1 MEKLKSSMTASSK
14 KSLVVGHDKRNPN
27 KISLVT
33 KSYALPNLS
42 TDVVPKLQ
50 QQQLPFLL
58 EGLGGDTLALGKLS
72 NGTDKE
78 QRNII
83 SGQSSPQPIT
93 MSQNQNQNDVPT
105 AYTQVKIE
113 AAELYENLLYYCM
126 VPCDSSE

>member
-1 MEKLKSSMTASSK
+1 MEKLKTSMTASSK

-33 KSYALPNLS
+33 KSFALPNLA
-42 TDVVPKLQ
+42 TEIVPKL

-78 QRNII
+78 QRNVI
-83 SGQSSPQPIT
+83 SNQPSPQTIP
-93 MSQNQNQNDVPT
+93 MSQNQNQDEVPT
-105 AYTQVKIE
+105 AYTQVRIE
-113 AAELYENLLYYCM
+113 ASELYQNLLYSCM
-126 VPCDSSE
+126 ASCEISE

>member
-27 KISLVT
+27 NTSLVK
-33 KSYALPNLS
+33 KSFALPNLS
-42 TDVVPKLQ
+42 ADGVPKLQQ

-83 SGQSSPQPIT
+83 SSQSSPQPIP
-93 MSQNQNQNDVPT
+93 MSQNQNQNQNDVPT
-105 AYTQVKIE
+105 AYTQVKIK
-113 AAELYENLLYYCM
+113 AAELY
-126 VPCDSSE
+126 